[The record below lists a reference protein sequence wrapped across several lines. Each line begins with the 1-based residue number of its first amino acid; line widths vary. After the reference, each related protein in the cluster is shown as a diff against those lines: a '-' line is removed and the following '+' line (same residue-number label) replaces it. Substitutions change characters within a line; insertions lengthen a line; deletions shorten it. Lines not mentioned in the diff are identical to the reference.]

1 MAVSITVKSA
11 SKADEL
17 VSRREKMTPLGKPEN
32 WLSHPCHCEQS
43 KKLVEM
49 SVTEMSVVFVCSV
62 QTGDLTTSP
71 ARAAGRCGYCP
82 DLQMVYEAH

>member
-1 MAVSITVKSA
+1 MAVSITVQST
-11 SKADEL
+11 SKVDEL

-32 WLSHPCHCEQS
+32 WLSNPCHCEQS

-62 QTGDLTTSP
+62 QTGDLTWPGGWPVWLLSRFTD
-71 ARAAGRCGYCP
+71 G
-82 DLQMVYEAH
+82 L